1 MSLLDMK
8 FFRFLGIKQ
17 KPKAP
22 WKKYYT
28 KNDMNITPPD
38 VSIYRFLRN
47 RAKELNYDNNIAITY
62 FGTHKTYKEF
72 FKEIYV
78 TARAF
83 KSQGI
88 RKGDVVT
95 ILSANVPEALLSF
108 YALNKIGAV
117 ANILHP
123 LLSENEIKDA
133 LKKYSSV
140 MVVALDLCY
149 SKIKNI
155 IDDTEVYKI
164 VIISAKD
171 SMKTLMKFGYEITQ
185 GRKIEKPKGN
195 EKYIYWNEFYK
206 KGLNYENKN
215 IEESGSIDTPAV
227 ILQSGGSTGTPKGIV
242 LSNGN
247 FNSATL
253 AATKAYPDL
262 CKEDRILGILPI
274 FHGLGL
280 EVGMNDAFYVGA
292 EVVLI
297 PQFKASEFDKLLTK
311 HKPSVILGVPTLF
324 EALTTNERM
333 KGVSLS
339 QLKYVIAGGDTLN
352 KTRVTKINDF
362 LHEHGA
368 STNMIQGYGMTE
380 AVAAVCVD
388 LRYASRPGTIGI
400 PWPGIYLKI
409 VKPGTEEEVPYGEDG
424 EICICGPVVMLGYY
438 NNEKETNDALHIH
451 KDGNIWLHSGDI
463 GSMDKDGFVTYKQR
477 LKRMIVTSGYNV
489 YPSQIEEVLEKHPAV
504 MNATVIGIP
513 HPYKVEV
520 GKAYIAL
527 KKGYFENAKLKEELL
542 ELCKKNLAHY
552 AIPKEWEFRKS
563 LPKTIVGK
571 VDFHKLQ
578 LENIEKRKAEKNRGK
593 NEKKTI

>member
-1 MSLLDMK
+1 MGIMDMK
-8 FFRFLGIKQ
+8 FFKFLGFKS
-17 KPKAP
+17 KPKSP
-22 WKKYYT
+22 WDKFYKKS
-28 KNDMNITPPD
+28 DMDITSPNK
-38 VSIYRFLRN
+38 SLYRFLHDK
-47 RAKELNYDNNIAITY
+47 AIDNHYSEHIAITY
-62 FGTHKTYKEF
+62 FGTHKKYKTF
-72 FKEIYV
+72 FEEIDV
-78 TARAF
+78 VARAF

-88 RKGDVVT
+88 REKDVVT
-95 ILSANVPEALLSF
+95 ILSANVPEALVSF

-123 LLSENEIKDA
+123 LLSENEIKNA
-133 LKKYSSV
+133 LQNYATV
-140 MVVALDLCY
+140 MLIAMDICY
-149 SKIKNI
+149 TKIKNI
-155 IDDTEVYKI
+155 IKDTNVYKV

-171 SMKTLMKFGYEITQ
+171 SMNTLTKIGYEITQ
-185 GRKIEKPKGN
+185 GRKVERPRPN
-195 EKYIYWNEFYK
+195 ELYMYWKDFYL
-206 KGLNYENKN
+206 KGLNYLGTN
-215 IEESGSIDTPAV
+215 IECSSTRDTPAV

-262 CKEDRILGILPI
+262 CADDRILGILPI

-280 EVGMNDAFYVGA
+280 EVGMNDAFFVGA

-297 PQFKASEFDKLLTK
+297 PTFKASEFDKLLTK
-311 HKPSVILGVPTLF
+311 HKPTVLLGVPTLF

-333 KGVSLS
+333 KGVSLT
-339 QLKYVIAGGDTLN
+339 QLKYVIGGGDTLN
-352 KTRVTKINDF
+352 KNRVIKINDF

-368 STNMIQGYGMTE
+368 KTNLIQGYGMTE

-409 VKPGTEEEVPYGEDG
+409 VKPQTDEEVPYGCDG
-424 EICICGPVVMLGYY
+424 EICISGPVVMLGYY
-438 NNEKETNDALHIH
+438 NNERETNDALHLH

-463 GSMDKDGFVTYKQR
+463 GCMDKDGFVSYKQR
-477 LKRMIVTSGYNV
+477 IKRMIVTSGYNV
-489 YPSQIEEVLEKHPAV
+489 YPSQIEEVLESHPAI
-504 MNATVIGIP
+504 MDATVIGIP

-527 KKGYFENAKLKEELL
+527 KKGYVADERLKEELMN
-542 ELCKKNLAHY
+542 LCKKNLAHY

-571 VDFHKLQ
+571 VDFRKLQ
-578 LENIEKRKAEKNRGK
+578 MENIERRK
-593 NEKKTI
+593 KKDADETKKI

>member
-1 MSLLDMK
+1 MNLLEMK

-17 KPKAP
+17 KPKSP
-22 WKKYYT
+22 WLKYYN

-38 VSIYRFLRN
+38 VSIYRFLKDKC
-47 RAKELNYDNNIAITY
+47 KEEKYEDNIAISY
-62 FGTHKTYKEF
+62 FGNKVTYKEYF
-72 FKEIYV
+72 NEIDI
-78 TARAF
+78 TAKAF

-95 ILSANVPEALLSF
+95 VLSANIPEALLSF
-108 YALNKIGAV
+108 YALNEIGAV

-123 LLSENEIKDA
+123 LLSENEIKQA
-133 LKKYSSV
+133 LQTYSSV
-140 MVVALDLCY
+140 VLVTMDICY

-155 IDDTEVYKI
+155 INETGVYKT
-164 VIISAKD
+164 IIMSAKD
-171 SMKTLMKFGYEITQ
+171 SMPLLIKIGYNLTQ
-185 GRKIEKPKGN
+185 NYKIEKPKN
-195 EKYIYWNEFYK
+195 DELYIYWKDFYK
-206 KGLNYENKN
+206 KGINYQDDT
-215 IEESGSIDTPAV
+215 IEENGYRDTPAV
-227 ILQSGGSTGTPKGIV
+227 ILQSGGTTGTPKGIV

-247 FNSATL
+247 FNSATI

-262 CKEDRILGILPI
+262 CKDDRILGILPI

-297 PQFKASEFDKLLTK
+297 PTFKAAEFDKLITK
-311 HKPSVILGVPTLF
+311 YKPSVLLGVPTLF

-333 KGVSLS
+333 KKVSLS
-339 QLKYVIAGGDTLN
+339 NLKYVIAGGDTLN
-352 KTRVTKINDF
+352 KTRVNKINTF

-388 LRYASRPGTIGI
+388 LRYASHPGTIGI

-409 VKPGTEEEVPYGEDG
+409 VKPGTDEEVPYGTDG

-463 GSMDKDGFVTYKQR
+463 GVMDENGFVTYKQR
-477 LKRMIVTSGYNV
+477 IKRMIVTSGYNV
-489 YPSQIEEVLEKHPAV
+489 FPSQIEEVLESHPAV

-513 HPYKVEV
+513 HPYKVEI

-527 KKGYFENAKLKEELL
+527 KKGYFENNKLKEELL

-571 VDFHKLQ
+571 VDFRKLQ
-578 LENIEKRKAEKNRGK
+578 EENIKKREKEA
-593 NEKKTI
+593 NEKKI

>member
-1 MSLLDMK
+1 MSLLDMS
-8 FFRFLGIKQ
+8 FFRFLGIKK

-28 KNDMNITPPD
+28 KSDMFINLPD
-38 VSIYRFLRN
+38 ISIYRFLRN
-47 RAKELNYDNNIAITY
+47 KAKELKYDNNIAITY
-62 FGTHKTYKEF
+62 FKTHKTYKEF

-95 ILSANVPEALLSF
+95 IISANVPEAVISF

-140 MVVALDLCY
+140 MLVTLDLCY
-149 SKIKNI
+149 ARFKNI
-155 IDDTEVYKI
+155 IDETEVYKI
-164 VIISAKD
+164 VVISAKD
-171 SMKTLMKFGYEITQ
+171 SMDFVTKVGYELTQ
-185 GRKIEKPKGN
+185 GRKIEKPKSN
-195 EKYIYWNEFYK
+195 EKYIFWNEFYK
-206 KGLNYENKN
+206 KGINYENKY
-215 IEESGSIDTPAV
+215 IEESCGRDTPAV

-262 CKEDRILGILPI
+262 CKDDRILGILPI

-280 EVGMNDAFYVGA
+280 EVGINDAFYVGA

-339 QLKYVIAGGDTLN
+339 NLKYVIGGGDTLN
-352 KTRVTKINDF
+352 KARVTKINDF
-362 LHEHGA
+362 LHEHSA
-368 STNMIQGYGMTE
+368 QTNLIQGYGMTE

-388 LRYASRPGTIGI
+388 LRHASRPGTIGI

-409 VKPGTEEEVPYGEDG
+409 VKPGTEEEVPYGTDG

-438 NNEKETNDALHIH
+438 NNEKETNEALHIH

-477 LKRMIVTSGYNV
+477 IKRMIVTSGYNV
-489 YPSQIEEVLEKHPAV
+489 YPSQIEEVLETHPAV

-513 HPYKVEV
+513 HPYKIEV

-527 KKGYFENAKLKEELL
+527 NKGYFENDKLKAELL

-578 LENIEKRKAEKNRGK
+578 LENIEKRKEEQ
-593 NEKKTI
+593 NEKEKI

>member
-1 MSLLDMK
+1 MGIMNME
-8 FFRFLGIKQ
+8 FFRIFGFKS

-22 WKKYYT
+22 WKKFY
-28 KNDMNITPPD
+28 KKSDMNISSPEK
-38 VSIYRFLRN
+38 SLYRFLRDK
-47 RAKELNYDNNIAITY
+47 AKEGQYDNNIAITY
-62 FGTHKTYKEF
+62 FGTHRTYKEF
-72 FKEIYV
+72 FKEIAT
-78 TARAF
+78 TAKAF

-95 ILSANVPEALLSF
+95 ILSANVPEALISF

-123 LLSENEIKDA
+123 LLSENEIKQA
-133 LKKYSSV
+133 LQNYSSV
-140 MVVALDLCY
+140 MLVAMDICY

-155 IDDTEVYKI
+155 IDETSVYKT

-171 SMKTLMKFGYEITQ
+171 SMDTLTKVGYQLTQ
-185 GRKIEKPKGN
+185 GRKIERPKSN
-195 EKYIYWNEFYK
+195 ELFIYWKDFYK
-206 KGLNYENKN
+206 KGINYDGTK
-215 IEESGSIDTPAV
+215 IEEYGLKDTPAV

-247 FNSATL
+247 FNSATI

-262 CKEDRILGILPI
+262 CSEDRILGILPI

-297 PQFKASEFDKLLTK
+297 PTFKAAEFDKLLTK
-311 HKPSVILGVPTLF
+311 HKPTVLLGVPTLF

-333 KGVSLS
+333 EGVSLT
-339 QLKYVIAGGDTLN
+339 QLKYVIGGGDTLN
-352 KTRVTKINDF
+352 KNRVNKINDF

-368 STNMIQGYGMTE
+368 KTNMIQGYGMTE

-388 LRYASRPGTIGI
+388 LKYASRPGTIGI

-409 VKPGTEEEVPYGEDG
+409 VKPGTDEEVPYGEDG

-438 NNEKETNDALHIH
+438 NNERETNDALHIH
-451 KDGNIWLHSGDI
+451 KDGNVWLHSGDI
-463 GSMDKDGFVTYKQR
+463 GCMDQDGFVSYKQR
-477 LKRMIVTSGYNV
+477 IKRMIVTSGYNV
-489 YPSQIEEVLEKHPAV
+489 YPSQIEEVLESHPAV
-504 MNATVIGIP
+504 MDATVIGIP

-527 KKGYFENAKLKEELL
+527 KKGYIASDNLKKELL
-542 ELCKKNLAHY
+542 ELCKKNLAYY

-571 VDFHKLQ
+571 VDFRKLQ
-578 LENIEKRKAEKNRGK
+578 IENIEQRAKERKQ
-593 NEKKTI
+593 

>member
-1 MSLLDMK
+1 MSLLDMS

-28 KNDMNITPPD
+28 KTDMNIIPPD

-47 RAKELNYDNNIAITY
+47 KAKELNYDNNIALTY

-72 FKEIYV
+72 FKEVYI

-95 ILSANVPEALLSF
+95 ILSANVPEAVISF

-117 ANILHP
+117 VNILHP
-123 LLSENEIKDA
+123 LLSENEIKDT
-133 LKKYSSV
+133 LKKYSTV
-140 MVVALDLCY
+140 VVVAMDICY

-155 IDDTEVYKI
+155 INDTEVYK
-164 VIISAKD
+164 VVVISAKD
-171 SMKTLMKFGYEITQ
+171 SMKFITKVAYEVVS
-185 GRKIEKPKGN
+185 GRKIEKPKNN
-195 EKYIYWNEFYK
+195 EKYIYWSEFYK
-206 KGLNYENKN
+206 KGLNYENKT
-215 IEESGSIDTPAV
+215 IEENGTKDTPAV
-227 ILQSGGSTGTPKGIV
+227 ILQSGGTTGTPKGIV

-247 FNSATL
+247 FNSATI
-253 AATKAYPDL
+253 AVSKAYPDL
-262 CKEDRILGILPI
+262 CEEDRILGILPI

-280 EVGMNDAFYVGA
+280 AVGIIDALYVGA
-292 EVVLI
+292 EIVLI
-297 PQFKASEFDKLLTK
+297 PQFKASEFDKLLVK

-333 KGVSLS
+333 KDVSLP
-339 QLKYVIAGGDTLN
+339 QLKYVISGGDTLN
-352 KTRVTKINDF
+352 KTRVNKINEF

-368 STNMIQGYGMTE
+368 FTNMIQGYGMTE

-388 LRYASRPGTIGI
+388 LRHASRPGTIGI
-400 PWPGIYLKI
+400 PWPGVYLKI
-409 VKPGTEEEVPYGEDG
+409 VKPGTDEEVLYGEDG

-438 NNEKETNDALHIH
+438 NNEKETNEALHIH

-463 GSMDKDGFVTYKQR
+463 GCMDKDGYVTYKQR
-477 LKRMIVTSGYNV
+477 IKRMIVTSGYNV
-489 YPSQIEEVLEKHPAV
+489 YPSQIEEVLESHPAV

-527 KKGYFENAKLKEELL
+527 NKGYFETQKLKQELL

-578 LENIEKRKAEKNRGK
+578 QENMEKRKEKS
-593 NEKKTI
+593 NEK